1 MRGGVGGVGGEGP
14 TSGCIIFICMV
25 SSSILIEFSNR
36 FDFLSL
42 IFGCG
47 ICSSLSVYRIGPV
60 PYLRGFCGVALCTKV
75 TERGPEREPAII
87 LISIQKICR
96 PRIKRR
102 VSQLCPRIRW
112 YQPPS
117 RKGWSEGR
125 GMSEPGWRRAH
136 LPASSWHEV
145 AVPPARSLLPLGAG
159 SAWVLRGHD
168 VRWIWRMCWRSNA
181 KRPR

>member
-75 TERGPEREPAII
+75 TERGILFPSKKQESTRCARRRCRLVNNNKLAECAEGSAASAGKGPRQGVLYLFVWFLLRFLSSSLTD
-87 LISIQKICR
+87 LISFLSSLDVVSAPLYRSIGSVLYHIC
-96 PRIKRR
+96 
-102 VSQLCPRIRW
+102 VDF
-112 YQPPS
+112 
-117 RKGWSEGR
+117 
-125 GMSEPGWRRAH
+125 
-136 LPASSWHEV
+136 V
-145 AVPPARSLLPLGAG
+145 
-159 SAWVLRGHD
+159 VLR
-168 VRWIWRMCWRSNA
+168 CA
-181 KRPR
+181 QK